1 LRASGDVVL
10 VSCYEPGH
18 QPQGVASAIAH
29 LRRAGFQPTCLDLA
43 VEPFDD
49 GARARLAAAKLVAIS
64 VPMHTALV
72 LGRRVG
78 GRLRRDNPGA
88 HLCFFGLYATLNRA
102 LLATEADTVL
112 GPDCEAQL
120 VALADSLAA
129 GTPPP
134 LNLEPRAPGRQPALV
149 PERDALPP
157 LAKYARLAIA
167 GEQRVAGHVEAT
179 RGCKHLCRH
188 CPIPPVYGG
197 RFYAVPADV
206 VLADARA
213 QIAAGARHIDF
224 GDPDFLNGPQHGLR
238 IARALHA
245 EHPQVTFSF
254 TAKIE
259 HIVAERAPIAELAAA
274 GALFVVS
281 AVESLSDRVLA
292 ALAKGHRAADVPRA
306 LEIVRAVGL
315 SLRPTF
321 VAFTPWT
328 TLDDFLDLCRFI
340 RAHELEDE
348 VDPVQLSLRLLVPP
362 GSLLLGAAGDAP
374 SIAPDISP
382 YLGPLDEQALSY
394 RWTHPDPRMDR
405 LEADVSALV
414 EEAAGAGEAAIV
426 TFGRIHRL
434 AAAAAGRSDEAPPAI
449 GLRRRPG
456 RLAPHLTEPWFCC
469 AQPTRRQLDAF

>member
-1 LRASGDVVL
+1 VRDPGDIVF

-29 LRRAGFQPTCLDLA
+29 LREAGFQPTCIDLA

-49 GARARLAAAKLVAIS
+49 GARARLAAARLVAIS

-78 GRLRRDNPGA
+78 AHVRAANPGT

-102 LLATEADTVL
+102 LLGVEADSVL
-112 GPDCEAQL
+112 GPDCEAQ
-120 VALADSLAA
+120 VVELADAIAA
-129 GTPPP
+129 GAAAIQG
-134 LNLEPRAPGRQPALV
+134 PRAPGRQSALV
-149 PERDALPP
+149 PDRRALPP

-167 GEQRVAGHVEAT
+167 GEDRVAGHVEAT

-197 RFYAVPADV
+197 RFYAIPAEV

-238 IARALHA
+238 IARALHD
-245 EHPQVTFSF
+245 EHPDVTFSF

-259 HIVAERAPIAELAAA
+259 HIVAQPALMPELAAA

-306 LEIVRAVGL
+306 LAIVRGAGM

-328 TLDDFLDLCRFI
+328 TLDDYLDVCRFI

-348 VDPVQLSLRLLVPP
+348 ADPVQLSLRLLVPP
-362 GSLLLGAAGDAP
+362 GSLLLD
-374 SIAPDISP
+374 APDIAP
-382 YLGPLDEQALSY
+382 FLGPLDEQALSY
-394 RWTHPDPRMDR
+394 RWTHPDPRVDR

-414 EEAAGAGEAAIV
+414 EAAAGAGEAAMV

-434 AAAAAGRSDEAPPAI
+434 AAEAAGRPDEAPAAI
-449 GLRRRPG
+449 GIRRRARRP
-456 RLAPHLTEPWFCC
+456 APHLTEPWFCC
-469 AQPTRRQLDAF
+469 AQPTRRQLDSF

>member
-1 LRASGDVVL
+1 MREPGDIVF

-29 LRRAGFQPTCLDLA
+29 LRGAGFQPTCIDLA
-43 VEPFDD
+43 IEPFDEA
-49 GARARLAAAKLVAIS
+49 ARARLAAARLVAIS

-78 GRLRRDNPGA
+78 AHVRDAKPSS
-88 HLCFFGLYATLNRA
+88 HLCFFGLYATLNRV
-102 LLATEADTVL
+102 LLGAEADSVL

-120 VALADSLAA
+120 VALAQSIAGGAA
-129 GTPPP
+129 VG
-134 LNLEPRAPGRQPALV
+134 EAPRAPGRQTELV
-149 PERDALPP
+149 PDRGALPP
-157 LAKYARLAIA
+157 LAKYARLAI
-167 GEQRVAGHVEAT
+167 GDERRVAGHVETT

-197 RFYAVPADV
+197 RFFAVPAEV

-213 QIAAGARHIDF
+213 QIAAGARHLDF

-245 EHPQVTFSF
+245 EHPDVTFSF
-254 TAKIE
+254 TAKVE
-259 HIVAERAPIAELAAA
+259 HIVAESALVPELAAA

-306 LEIVRAVGL
+306 LEIVRAAGM

-328 TLDDFLDLCRFI
+328 TLDDFLDLCRFV
-340 RAHELEDE
+340 RAHDLEDE

-362 GSLLLGAAGDAP
+362 GSLLLD
-374 SIAPDISP
+374 APDISP
-382 YLGPLDEQALSY
+382 YLGPLDPEALSY
-394 RWTHPDPRMDR
+394 RWTHPDPRVDR
-405 LEADVSALV
+405 LEADVASLV
-414 EEAAGAGEAAIV
+414 EVAAGAGEAAAV

-434 AAAAAGRSDEAPPAI
+434 AAAAAGRPEEAPPAI
-449 GLRRRPG
+449 GRGRKARRP
-456 RLAPHLTEPWFCC
+456 APHLTEPWFCC

>member
-1 LRASGDVVL
+1 VRAPGDVVF

-29 LRRAGFQPTCLDLA
+29 LRAAGFQPTCIDLA
-43 VEPFDD
+43 VEPLDD
-49 GARARLAAAKLVAIS
+49 AARARLAAAQLVAIS

-78 GRLRRDNPGA
+78 AFVRGANPGA

-102 LLATEADTVL
+102 LLAGEANGVL
-112 GPDCEAQL
+112 GPDCERQL
-120 VALADSLAA
+120 VQLAMSIAA
-129 GTPPP
+129 GAP
-134 LNLEPRAPGRQPALV
+134 LAVAPETPGRRPSLV
-149 PERDALPP
+149 PDRNALPA

-167 GEQRVAGHVEAT
+167 DEQRVAGHVETT

-197 RFYAVPADV
+197 RFFAVPADV
-206 VLADARA
+206 VLDDARA

-224 GDPDFLNGPQHGLR
+224 GDPDFLNGPNHALR

-245 EHPQVTFSF
+245 EHPAVTFSF

-259 HIVAERAPIAELAAA
+259 HIVAHAVLIPELAAA

-306 LEIVRAVGL
+306 LDIVRGAGL

-328 TLDDFLDLCRFI
+328 ALDDYLALCRFI

-362 GSLLLGAAGDAP
+362 GSALLD
-374 SIAPDISP
+374 APDIAP
-382 YLGPLDEQALSY
+382 FLGALDEEALSY

-405 LEADVSALV
+405 LEAEVAALV
-414 EEAAGAGEAAIV
+414 EAATAAGEAARV

-434 AAAAAGRSDEAPPAI
+434 AAAAAGVDDATSDGRPLIGRARRKPAAP
-449 GLRRRPG
+449 R
-456 RLAPHLTEPWFCC
+456 LTEPWFCC
-469 AQPTRRQLDAF
+469 AQPTRRQLGAV

>member
-1 LRASGDVVL
+1 VRGPGDVLL

-18 QPQGVASAIAH
+18 QPQAVASAVAH
-29 LRRAGFQPTCLDLA
+29 LRQDGFQPTCLDLA
-43 VEPFDD
+43 IEPLDD
-49 GARARLAAAKLVAIS
+49 GARARLAAARLVAIS

-72 LGRRVG
+72 LGRRVAAQV
-78 GRLRRDNPGA
+78 RRANPRA
-88 HLCFFGLYATLNRA
+88 HVCFFGMYATLHRA
-102 LLATEADTVL
+102 LLAGEADSVF
-112 GPDCEAQL
+112 GPDCEPQL
-120 VALADSLAA
+120 VALARAIEA
-129 GTPPP
+129 GGGTPADGPQP
-134 LNLEPRAPGRQPALV
+134 PGRRPSLV
-149 PERDALPP
+149 PDRGGLPA
-157 LAKYARLAIA
+157 LAKYAHLAI
-167 GEQRVAGHVEAT
+167 GDERRVAGHVEAT

-197 RFYAVPADV
+197 RFFAVPADV

-224 GDPDFLNGPQHGLR
+224 GDPDFLNGPTHALR
-238 IARALHA
+238 VARALHA
-245 EHPQVTFSF
+245 AHPDVTFSF

-259 HIVAERAPIAELAAA
+259 HIVAQAALIPELAAA

-292 ALAKGHRAADVPRA
+292 ALAKGHRAEDVPRA
-306 LEIVRAVGL
+306 LAIVRAAGM

-328 TLDDFLDLCRFI
+328 TLDDYLALCRFI

-362 GSLLLGAAGDAP
+362 GSLLLGAPDIAP
-374 SIAPDISP
+374 SIKPF
-382 YLGPLDEQALSY
+382 LGPLDEQALSY

-405 LEADVSALV
+405 LADDVAAVV
-414 EEAAGAGEAAIV
+414 EEAAASGEAAFA

-434 AAAAAGRSDEAPPAI
+434 AATAAGRAGEAPSLL
-449 GLRRRPG
+449 GVRRKDRRP
-456 RLAPHLTEPWFCC
+456 APHLTEPWFCC

>member
-1 LRASGDVVL
+1 VRETGDVVL

-18 QPQGVASAIAH
+18 QPQGVASAVAH
-29 LRRAGFQPTCLDLA
+29 LRRAGFRPTCIDLA
-43 VEPFDD
+43 VEQLDD

-78 GRLRRDNPGA
+78 AHVRGANPRA
-88 HLCFFGLYATLNRA
+88 HLCVFGLYATLNRA
-102 LLATEADTVL
+102 QLAAEADSVL

-120 VALADSLAA
+120 VALAESIAA
-129 GTPPP
+129 GVASSASA
-134 LNLEPRAPGRQPALV
+134 RRPGRQPSLV

-157 LAKYARLAIA
+157 LSRYARLAIA
-167 GEQRVAGHVEAT
+167 GEERIAGHVEAT
-179 RGCKHLCRH
+179 RGCKHVCRH
-188 CPIPPVYGG
+188 CPIPPVYEG
-197 RFYAVPADV
+197 RFFAVPEDV

-224 GDPDFLNGPQHGLR
+224 GDPDFLNGPQHGVR

-245 EHPQVTFSF
+245 EHPEVTFSF

-259 HIVAERAPIAELAAA
+259 HIVAARAPIAELAAA

-292 ALAKGHRAADVPRA
+292 ALAKGHQAADVPRA
-306 LEIVRAVGL
+306 LEIVRAAGL

-340 RAHELEDE
+340 RSHDLEDE

-362 GSLLLGAAGDAP
+362 GSLLL
-374 SIAPDISP
+374 SAPDIGP
-382 YLGPLDEQALSY
+382 NIAPFLGPLDEQTSSY

-414 EEAAGAGEAAIV
+414 EEAAGAGEAPAV
-426 TFGRIHRL
+426 TFRRIHHL
-434 AAAAAGRSDEAPPAI
+434 AAAAAGRPDEAPAAI
-449 GLRRRPG
+449 GIGRRAR
-456 RLAPHLTEPWFCC
+456 RHAPHLTEPWFCC

>member
-1 LRASGDVVL
+1 VRESGDVVL

-29 LRRAGFQPTCLDLA
+29 LRRAGFRPTSLDLA
-43 VEPFDD
+43 VEPLDD
-49 GARARLAAAKLVAIS
+49 AARARLAAAKLVAVS
-64 VPMHTALV
+64 VPMHTALM
-72 LGRRVG
+72 LGRRLAAQVRG
-78 GRLRRDNPGA
+78 ANPRV
-88 HLCFFGLYATLNRA
+88 HLCFFGLYAALNRA
-102 LLATEADTVL
+102 RLAGEADSVL

-120 VALADSLAA
+120 IALAESLAA
-129 GTPPP
+129 GATAA
-134 LNLEPRAPGRQPALV
+134 EAPRRPDRQPSLV
-149 PERDALPP
+149 PERDELPP
-157 LAKYARLAIA
+157 LRRYARLAIA
-167 GEQRVAGHVEAT
+167 DEERVAGHVETT

-188 CPIPPVYGG
+188 CPIPPVYEG
-197 RFYAVPADV
+197 RFFAVPADV

-245 EHPQVTFSF
+245 EHPDVTFSF

-259 HIVAERAPIAELAAA
+259 HIVAERALIPELAAA

-292 ALAKGHRAADVPRA
+292 ALAKGHHAADVPRA
-306 LEIVRAVGL
+306 LEIVRAAGL

-328 TLDDFLDLCRFI
+328 TADDFLDLCRFI
-340 RAHELEDE
+340 RAHDLEDE

-362 GSLLLGAAGDAP
+362 GSLLLRASD
-374 SIAPDISP
+374 ITPDISP
-382 YLGPLDEQALSY
+382 FLGPLDEQASSY

-405 LEADVSALV
+405 LEADVAALV
-414 EEAAGAGEAAIV
+414 EEAAGAGEAAAI
-426 TFGRIHRL
+426 TFRRIHRL
-434 AAAAAGRSDEAPPAI
+434 AAAAAGRPDEAPAAI
-449 GLRRRPG
+449 GIGRRGQRP
-456 RLAPHLTEPWFCC
+456 APHLTEPWFCC

>member
-1 LRASGDVVL
+1 MRGSGEIVF

-18 QPQGVASAIAH
+18 QPQGVATAVAF

-43 VEPFDD
+43 VEPLDD
-49 GARARLAAAKLVAIS
+49 AARARLAAARLVAIS

-72 LGRRVG
+72 LGRRVAAQV
-78 GRLRRDNPGA
+78 RRANPA
-88 HLCFFGLYATLNRA
+88 THVCVFGMYATLNRA
-102 LLATEADTVL
+102 LLSGEADSVL

-120 VALADSLAA
+120 VELAEALAA
-129 GTPPP
+129 GTAAAAQ
-134 LNLEPRAPGRQPALV
+134 PRPPGRRAELV
-149 PERDALPP
+149 PDRSALPP

-167 GEQRVAGHVEAT
+167 GEERVAGHVEAT

-188 CPIPPVYGG
+188 CPIPPVYEG

-206 VLADARA
+206 VLDDARA

-224 GDPDFLNGPQHGLR
+224 GDPDFLNGPTHALR

-245 EHPQVTFSF
+245 EHPTVTFSF
-254 TAKIE
+254 TAKVE
-259 HIVAERAPIAELAAA
+259 HIVAHRALLPELAAA

-281 AVESLSDRVLA
+281 AVESLSDQVLA
-292 ALAKGHRAADVPRA
+292 ALAKGHSAADVPRA
-306 LEIVRAVGL
+306 LEIVRAAGL

-328 TLDDFLDLCRFI
+328 TLDDYLQLCRFI
-340 RAHELEDE
+340 RAHALEDE

-362 GSLLLGAAGDAP
+362 GSALLDAP
-374 SIAPDISP
+374 PDGAPDISP
-382 YLGPLDEQALSY
+382 FLGPLDEQALSY

-414 EEAAGAGEAAIV
+414 EEATRTGEAPAT
-426 TFGRIHRL
+426 TFARIHRL
-434 AAAAAGRSDEAPPAI
+434 AATTAGVPDEAPAPTGI
-449 GLRRRPG
+449 GRRP
-456 RLAPHLTEPWFCC
+456 RREPPPHLTEPWFCC
-469 AQPTRRQLDAF
+469 AQPTRRQLDVF